1 MMKITRN
8 GQTIASIPADYA
20 RAVFS
25 IYASATRAGDTLRL
39 VDDSGHTIETHQGE
53 RALAFHATR
62 RSRATVATQ
71 PSLF

>member
-8 GQTIASIPADYA
+8 GQTIASIPADSA
-20 RAVFS
+20 RAVFT
-25 IYASATRAGDTLRL
+25 IYASAAKRGDTLRL
-39 VDDSGHTIETHQGE
+39 VDDAGATVETHQGE
-53 RALAFHATR
+53 RALSFHATR